1 MTVDASALTSW
12 RRRRPVPLAVSVVS
26 AVWVYSFVYLVGG
39 GHGAAMADHMAAD
52 HATSHSTSFGG
63 GRLVAV
69 WLGLAVLVGSQI
81 WDLVDIGRRGSV
93 DHAPCS
99 DAAGS

>member
-1 MTVDASALTSW
+1 V
-12 RRRRPVPLAVSVVS
+12 AVRVVS
-26 AVWVYSFVYLVGG
+26 AVWIYSFVYLVGG
-39 GHGAAMADHMAAD
+39 GHGAPMADHMAAD

-69 WLGLAVLVGSQI
+69 RLGLAVLVGPQI
-81 WDLVDIGRRGSV
+81 WDLVDVGHRGSF

-99 DAAGS
+99 DAAGP